1 MIIKASQ
8 RGGGAQL
15 ANHLMNIADND
26 HITVHEVR
34 GFVAN
39 SLLGAFNEAHAIS
52 KATKAKQ
59 FLFSV
64 SFNPPKDQDVG
75 IETFLDAIEQ
85 AEEKLGLS
93 GQPRAIVFHE
103 KEGRR
108 HTHAVWS
115 RIDATEMKAVNLP
128 FFKSKLNDL
137 SKELYLE
144 NGWELPRGFRENWKN
159 PLNYTLAEFQ
169 QAKRI
174 GVDDPREIKQIFH
187 EAFQQS
193 DSAKAFKAALEDS
206 GFYLGKGDRRGMVAV
221 DLHGKVYSVPR
232 WAGIKTKEL
241 RAKFPDPGNLQS
253 VEDVQTSIKQNLT
266 SKMRGY
272 MDEMRSLYRAESK
285 PLLIER
291 KTLVADQRIA
301 RAKLKRTQITRAK
314 HEAKDRAARYRKG
327 LMGVYDLLIGK
338 RRAIRKENEADLL
351 ICRIRD
357 RNERESL
364 FERQHK
370 DRRKLQGRFE
380 AMRETHKAERKRL
393 STRIAEVLNI
403 KRDLQKTADHKQTK
417 HKSHDEE
424 LEFELHLKL

>member
-8 RGGGAQL
+8 RGSGAQL

-64 SFNPPKDQDVG
+64 SFNPPKDQDAS
-75 IETFLDAIEQ
+75 IETFIDAITR
-85 AEEKLGLS
+85 AENALGLT

-108 HTHAVWS
+108 HAHAVWS
-115 RIDATEMKAVNLP
+115 RIDTDELKAINLP

-174 GVDDPREIKQIFH
+174 GVDDPREIKQVFH

-206 GFYLGKGDRRGMVAV
+206 GFYLAKGDRRGMVAV

-241 RAKFPDPGNLQS
+241 RGKFGEPANLQS
-253 VEDVQTSIKQNLT
+253 VDDVQASIKQNLKD
-266 SKMRGY
+266 KMRGY
-272 MDEMRSLYRAESK
+272 MNETRAGFK
-285 PLLIER
+285 ADMAPLHVER
-291 KTLVADQRIA
+291 KTLVAGQRIE
-301 RAKLKRTQITRAK
+301 RAKLKRTQVNRAK
-314 HEAKDRAARYRKG
+314 QEAKDRSARYRSG

-338 RRAIRKENEADLL
+338 QRTIRKENEADLL
-351 ICRIRD
+351 ICEIRD
-357 RNERESL
+357 RNEREAMFKAQMKSRRAL
-364 FERQHK
+364 QEKIERAR
-370 DRRKLQGRFE
+370 D
-380 AMRETHKAERKRL
+380 AERMKRQKL
-393 STRIAEVLNI
+393 SKKIADVLNI
-403 KRDLQKTADHKQTK
+403 TRELSHQPERKERTHGRDRSFDL
-417 HKSHDEE
+417 S
-424 LEFELHLKL
+424 L

>member
-15 ANHLMNIADND
+15 ANHLMNMVDND
-26 HITVHEVR
+26 HISVHEVR

-39 SLLGAFNEAHAIS
+39 SLQGAFNEAHAIS

-64 SFNPPKDQDVG
+64 SFNPPKDHDAS
-75 IETFLDAIEQ
+75 IETFLDAIDR
-85 AEEKLGLS
+85 AESQLGLT

-108 HTHAVWS
+108 HAHAVWS
-115 RIDATEMKAVNLP
+115 RIDAQDMKAINLP

-137 SKELYLE
+137 SKKLYLE

-159 PLNYTLAEFQ
+159 PLNYSLAEFQ

-193 DSAKAFKAALEDS
+193 DSTKAFKAALEDS
-206 GFYLGKGDRRGMVAV
+206 GFYLARGDRRGMVAV

-241 RAKFPDPGNLQS
+241 HAKFGEPGNLQS
-253 VEDVQTSIKQNLT
+253 VDDVQANVKQNLKD
-266 SKMRGY
+266 KMRGY
-272 MDEMRSLYRAESK
+272 MNETRAGFK
-285 PLLIER
+285 ADMAPLQAER
-291 KTLVADQRIA
+291 KALVADQRIA
-301 RAKLKRTQITRAK
+301 RAKLKRAQTIRAK
-314 HEAKDRAARYRKG
+314 EEAKARSARYRSG

-338 RRAIRKENEADLL
+338 QRAIRKENEADLL
-351 ICRIRD
+351 ICRLRD
-357 RNERESL
+357 RNEREAMFKAQMKTRRAL
-364 FERQHK
+364 QEKIALARDAERQ
-370 DRRKLQGRFE
+370 
-380 AMRETHKAERKRL
+380 KRNTL
-393 STRIAEVLNI
+393 TKKIADVLNI
-403 KRDLQKTADHKQTK
+403 TRELSAQPERGERTRGRERSFDL
-417 HKSHDEE
+417 S
-424 LEFELHLKL
+424 L